1 MNPQGTDP
9 VSAKTTPMS
18 TVSPAAGLTARSL
31 FLRDEIF
38 KNVSKQTPPG
48 LKKSFEGFDLEVI
61 AIEPGREPD
70 GEKILRLLQMHGG
83 RPLGGPALNNAILN
97 TQSSGS
103 KAVLQ
108 DIAARVLIRL
118 TDKTG
123 KSCRFIVP
131 VISYGNSSKVSF
143 SSTNITPCSPEE
155 EETFISWKK
164 KTGDFSR
171 ERCELNMPA
180 SAEPFNELDLTISRI
195 LSAFPTDF
203 SSSMPQTGNELVEVL
218 FNQGSVFLKIAD
230 REFPDGSSIKVSSP
244 DKKEICSL
252 QVKDVVTPDRRALSG
267 IFTSSPDLL
276 PKIYEGFLKLLQE
289 NPLAQGSQ
297 RKVLIIST
305 SLGKL
310 ASTLI
315 LPEIQLKDPG
325 KTGSLLIRSY
335 PSSEYLPEGS
345 KSLLIK
351 GSSLSFAE
359 GAFSSAFRAT
369 FNTSLPEGFILSV
382 VKPV

>member
-1 MNPQGTDP
+1 MNPQGADP
-9 VSAKTTPMS
+9 VSAKTTPLS
-18 TVSPAAGLTARSL
+18 TVSPTAGLTARSL

-61 AIEPGREPD
+61 AIEPGTDPD
-70 GEKILRLLQMHGG
+70 SEKILRLLQMHGG
-83 RPLGGPALNNAILN
+83 RPLGGPALNDAILN

-131 VISYGNSSKVSF
+131 VISYGTSSKASF

-164 KTGDFSR
+164 KTSDFSR
-171 ERCELNMPA
+171 ERGELNMPA

-195 LSAFPTDF
+195 RSAFPPDF
-203 SSSMPQTGNELVEVL
+203 SSSMPQTGNELVELL

-244 DKKEICSL
+244 DKKELCSL

-276 PKIYEGFLKLLQE
+276 PKIYEGFLKRLQE

-297 RKVLIIST
+297 RKVLMST
-305 SLGKL
+305 SLGKR

-315 LPEIQLKDPG
+315 LPEILLKDPG